1 MDHHY
6 HHHHSHSLF
15 VFVFQWIDL
24 LAVDETYSMELFW
37 FVEVDLIDD
46 SIHQECNKVE
56 EEMIDEREASNVD
69 DDDEDTDNK
78 NVGNRSVFLYVDT
91 EELDTNF
98 DSEKSQMMADVET
111 IKGNIQ
117 KQSNNNIMSLYLR
130 Y

>member
-1 MDHHY
+1 
-6 HHHHSHSLF
+6 
-15 VFVFQWIDL
+15 
-24 LAVDETYSMELFW
+24 
-37 FVEVDLIDD
+37 
-46 SIHQECNKVE
+46 
-56 EEMIDEREASNVD
+56 MIDEREASNVD